1 MVTSTMRRTPLP
13 LNCTCDGRAPTCLAC
28 HAAHA
33 VAMRVEHPDSLS
45 VSMLRRRNPE
55 LSRREAA
62 LLVEITRYLDITF
75 KARRRY

>member
-1 MVTSTMRRTPLP
+1 
-13 LNCTCDGRAPTCLAC
+13 
-28 HAAHA
+28 
-33 VAMRVEHPDSLS
+33 MRVEHPDSLS